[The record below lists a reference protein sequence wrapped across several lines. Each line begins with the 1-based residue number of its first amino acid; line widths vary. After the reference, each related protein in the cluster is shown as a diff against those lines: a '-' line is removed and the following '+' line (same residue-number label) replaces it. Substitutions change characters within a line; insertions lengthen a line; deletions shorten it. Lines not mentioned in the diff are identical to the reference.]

1 MNGRVIAER
10 YELSALLGQ
19 GGMGQVWIAYDRRLD
34 RRVGVKLLRP
44 DRMAGA
50 PDAEE
55 LRHRFARECRVT
67 AQVDHPGLVTVHD
80 AGSDGDDLFLVMQYV
95 EGADLAD
102 HLAEHDPYPWTWAV
116 CVAAQLCAV
125 LASVHAVPIV
135 HRDLKPRNVM
145 VKADGTVTVLDLG
158 IASALDTDTTRLTHT
173 GSPIGSPAYMAPEQA
188 MGGTVGPYTD
198 LYALGVLL
206 HELLSGSVPFAG
218 STALGVLHRHL
229 YEQPVP
235 VRQLRAD
242 VPEELEALV
251 LRLLAKDPEHRPADA
266 QEVYQALAP
275 LLPTAGAGRQG
286 TRTEA
291 GAEAGARAWG
301 EGPVAPMDPTRP
313 FLLPHA
319 PWPGRAARPAAAGPA
334 AAANGVGAGG
344 GAGAASVPAYPL
356 APPVPATSV
365 PATSASA
372 VAASVAPASAVAA
385 PAASVASVPAV
396 SAPVPAAALAS
407 TASAP
412 APHVS
417 RSPAPVP
424 APPVAVS
431 FAPAAAVPRTPASA
445 GTGGTD
451 PRMPPSAGGAAPR
464 TPAPGPSGSGAAPGP
479 AGSVDVAAAVDE
491 VKRLLDHGRITQAV
505 DILGGILPAAAAR
518 HGEHSPVVRTLRK
531 QYAATLM
538 DDGQY
543 RRALPEL
550 RLLAEEFVRDAG
562 PRAARQAL
570 QFRFEAAQCLEQLGE
585 AAAALEEYR
594 TLLPHFEA
602 VPDDPV
608 RPLEIRRSIGH
619 LLLALGERG
628 AAQETLARLLYD
640 AERVHGAH
648 HVFPAEV
655 RRTLE
660 WLARVR

>member
-44 DRMAGA
+44 DRLAGA

-229 YEQPVP
+229 YEMPVP
-235 VRQLRAD
+235 VRQLRPD
-242 VPEELEALV
+242 VPEALEALV

-275 LLPTAGAGRQG
+275 LLPHAGSGRGEGGEGAGAGM
-286 TRTEA
+286 TA
-291 GAEAGARAWG
+291 GVAGG
-301 EGPVAPMDPTRP
+301 HGMPLPGVPMDPTRP

-319 PWPGRAARPAAAGPA
+319 PWPRRAGAPGAPGPGPAPAPAPAPGPAVTAVPVMAGSLADVRAPAAPA
-334 AAANGVGAGG
+334 
-344 GAGAASVPAYPL
+344 VPVP
-356 APPVPATSV
+356 PMPVPPMPVPAV
-365 PATSASA
+365 A
-372 VAASVAPASAVAA
+372 VAH
-385 PAASVASVPAV
+385 VPG
-396 SAPVPAAALAS
+396 SSMPVPPGLAPS
-407 TASAP
+407 GTDPRTPTPAPSSAP
-412 APHVS
+412 APL
-417 RSPAPVP
+417 
-424 APPVAVS
+424 
-431 FAPAAAVPRTPASA
+431 
-445 GTGGTD
+445 GL
-451 PRMPPSAGGAAPR
+451 
-464 TPAPGPSGSGAAPGP
+464 
-479 AGSVDVAAAVDE
+479 DVAAAVDE

-505 DILGGILPAAAAR
+505 DILGGILPTAAAR

-550 RLLAEEFVRDAG
+550 RLLAEEFARGSG

-602 VPDDPV
+602 APDDPV

-648 HVFPAEV
+648 HAFPAEV